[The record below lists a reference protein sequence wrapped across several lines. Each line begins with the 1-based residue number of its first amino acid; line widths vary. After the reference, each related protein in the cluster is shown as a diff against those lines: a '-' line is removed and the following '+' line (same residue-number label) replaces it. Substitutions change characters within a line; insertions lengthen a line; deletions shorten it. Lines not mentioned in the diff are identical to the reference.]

1 MEIESSSVSGKAFD
15 LPLLKRVAKYAIPYK
30 GAFILGFVLTI
41 VLAFMSLARPILILY
56 TFDNYISI
64 GDLEGLRYMTILMIG
79 LLLIE
84 SLLQFYNTYL
94 TNWLGQ
100 SVIRDLRLKVYKH
113 ILRFKLTYYDN
124 TAIGTL
130 VTRSISDIE
139 TIAEVFSQGLL
150 VIMGDLLQLNI
161 VIIAMFVLNWQ
172 LALVSLACIPF
183 LIFTTVLFKQ
193 ALKSAFRDVRT
204 QVARLNAFVQE
215 HITGMSIVQIFNR
228 EKVELQRFNEINEIH
243 KQAHL
248 RTVWLFSVFF
258 PIIEILAAISLGSL
272 VWWGMAGVYDGD
284 ISKGEIIAF
293 IFFINMLFRPIRQ
306 LADRFNI
313 LQMGMV
319 GAERVF
325 KVLDTDQV
333 IPDTGSKDDAEVRG
347 SIEFKNVW
355 FAYKNEDW
363 VLKDVS
369 FNVKEGETIAI
380 VGATGAGKTSIINL
394 LGRFYSI
401 NKGRVL
407 IDGVDAADYSL
418 EALRSSTAVV
428 LQDVFLFSAS
438 IYNNITLNDDSIT
451 LETVQEA
458 AKIVG
463 VHDFIMSLPGGYD
476 YNVQERGAV
485 LSSGQ
490 RQLIAF
496 LRAYVINPKILVLD
510 EATSS
515 VDTET
520 EQLIQHAIQELTA
533 NRTSIVIAHRLAT
546 IQAADKIMVLAR
558 GKIVESGSHQE
569 LLALNGYYKML
580 YNLSLVD
587 NSSKNKP
594 H

>member
-401 NKGRVL
+401 NKGSVL

>member
-1 MEIESSSVSGKAFD
+1 
-15 LPLLKRVAKYAIPYK
+15 
-30 GAFILGFVLTI
+30 
-41 VLAFMSLARPILILY
+41 
-56 TFDNYISI
+56 
-64 GDLEGLRYMTILMIG
+64 MIG

-284 ISKGEIIAF
+284 IS
-293 IFFINMLFRPIRQ
+293 NCT
-306 LADRFNI
+306 
-313 LQMGMV
+313 V
-319 GAERVF
+319 G
-325 KVLDTDQV
+325 
-333 IPDTGSKDDAEVRG
+333 
-347 SIEFKNVW
+347 
-355 FAYKNEDW
+355 
-363 VLKDVS
+363 
-369 FNVKEGETIAI
+369 
-380 VGATGAGKTSIINL
+380 L
-394 LGRFYSI
+394 LH
-401 NKGRVL
+401 K
-407 IDGVDAADYSL
+407 
-418 EALRSSTAVV
+418 
-428 LQDVFLFSAS
+428 
-438 IYNNITLNDDSIT
+438 
-451 LETVQEA
+451 
-458 AKIVG
+458 
-463 VHDFIMSLPGGYD
+463 
-476 YNVQERGAV
+476 
-485 LSSGQ
+485 
-490 RQLIAF
+490 
-496 LRAYVINPKILVLD
+496 YVI
-510 EATSS
+510 
-515 VDTET
+515 
-520 EQLIQHAIQELTA
+520 
-533 NRTSIVIAHRLAT
+533 
-546 IQAADKIMVLAR
+546 
-558 GKIVESGSHQE
+558 
-569 LLALNGYYKML
+569 
-580 YNLSLVD
+580 
-587 NSSKNKP
+587 
-594 H
+594 